1 MYPSSGK
8 SANIHILSHTSRV
21 VKRDLMNLRKKQ
33 AAKEKKEEMLTDN
46 MPKTRDGCGP
56 FGDDENSRTNKC
68 SFCGDSDPED
78 SVCADGYTIC
88 AACAEQ
94 MDIRDVMDLFG
105 FETVSELIGALS
117 S

>member
-1 MYPSSGK
+1 
-8 SANIHILSHTSRV
+8 
-21 VKRDLMNLRKKQ
+21 
-33 AAKEKKEEMLTDN
+33 

-78 SVCADGYTIC
+78 SVCVDGYTVC

-105 FETVSELIGALS
+105 FETVSELIGALLFFCDDGCS
-117 S
+117 GFVTGVVLPVDGGFNAYSGV